1 MLLVPI
7 VYFKSEMIQ
16 FRSDLTIDIIKFGA
30 LFQIL
35 HQYGCTDRHRVS
47 AHEMTS
53 NSARFD
59 VLLAR
64 IGDDEILK
72 NL

>member
-1 MLLVPI
+1 MVVPI
-7 VYFKSEMIQ
+7 GY
-16 FRSDLTIDIIKFGA
+16 FRSETVQFCFDLTIDIIRFGA
-30 LFQIL
+30 FFQIL
-35 HQYGCTDRHRVS
+35 HQYGCTDRHRKLT
-47 AHEMTS
+47 HEMVR

-72 NL
+72 ILI